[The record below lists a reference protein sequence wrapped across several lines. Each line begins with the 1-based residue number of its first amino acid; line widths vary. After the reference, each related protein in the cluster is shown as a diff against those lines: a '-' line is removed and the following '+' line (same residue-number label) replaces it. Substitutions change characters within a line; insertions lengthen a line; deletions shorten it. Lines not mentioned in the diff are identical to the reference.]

1 MATTTY
7 TQALERLQVIL
18 DKMESDEPNI
28 DELAKLV
35 KEASKLIKQ
44 CKKSLR
50 DTESEIDD
58 ALNSLNE
65 PLE

>member
-1 MATTTY
+1 MAKSSY
-7 TQALERLQVIL
+7 TKALSRLQVIL
-18 DKMESDEPNI
+18 DKMETNEPDI

-35 KEASKLIKQ
+35 KEASSLIKQ
-44 CKKSLR
+44 CKTALR
-50 DTESEIDD
+50 DTESEIDG

>member
-7 TQALERLQVIL
+7 TQALKRLQVIL
-18 DKMESDEPNI
+18 DKMESGEPNI

>member
-1 MATTTY
+1 MIKTTY
-7 TQALERLQVIL
+7 SQAMTRLQEIL
-18 DKMESDEPNI
+18 NKMESDEPDI

-35 KEASKLIKQ
+35 KEASGLIKK
-44 CKKSLR
+44 CKKGLR
-50 DTESEIDD
+50 DTESEIDN

>member
-1 MATTTY
+1 MTKTTY
-7 TQALERLQVIL
+7 SQAMTRLQEIL
-18 DKMESDEPNI
+18 NKMESDEPDI

-35 KEASKLIKQ
+35 KEASGLIKK
-44 CKKSLR
+44 CKTALR
-50 DTESEIDD
+50 DTESEIDN